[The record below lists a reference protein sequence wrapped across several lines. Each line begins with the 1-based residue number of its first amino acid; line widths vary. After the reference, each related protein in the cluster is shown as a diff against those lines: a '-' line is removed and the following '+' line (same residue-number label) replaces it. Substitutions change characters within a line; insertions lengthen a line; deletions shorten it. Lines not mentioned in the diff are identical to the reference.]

1 LLGILPTE
9 TFLTIINN
17 IAILTTLLT
26 ILTFQPIKASIQSF
40 TKLSEDRQI
49 LFLEPAVKAK
59 MLTFVL
65 PTEKRL
71 VVSFWTVFRF
81 LRTQGELE

>member
-1 LLGILPTE
+1 MSKMKLP
-9 TFLTIINN
+9 
-17 IAILTTLLT
+17 
-26 ILTFQPIKASIQSF
+26 
-40 TKLSEDRQI
+40 EDIRI

-71 VVSFWTVFRF
+71 VVSFWTFFQISR
-81 LRTQGELE
+81 